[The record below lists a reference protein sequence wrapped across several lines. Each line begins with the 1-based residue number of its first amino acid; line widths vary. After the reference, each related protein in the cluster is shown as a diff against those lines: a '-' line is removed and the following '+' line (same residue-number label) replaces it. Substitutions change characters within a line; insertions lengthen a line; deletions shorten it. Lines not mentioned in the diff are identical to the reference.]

1 VDGRQA
7 PLGLRLHTQH
17 NFPQGF
23 LQAAL
28 SSFSLIKHEV
38 LRQPVKG
45 LRQPATVFSVLSSA
59 LRVTLSVE
67 KGNERITRNIQTQL
81 SPRCSLFVQEG
92 QRGGIIPHV

>member
-38 LRQPVKG
+38 LRQPASG
-45 LRQPATVFSVLSSA
+45 LRIDFSSS
-59 LRVTLSVE
+59 LTRGPE
-67 KGNERITRNIQTQL
+67 KARA
-81 SPRCSLFVQEG
+81 SPRAREKTTLAPPTLG
-92 QRGGIIPHV
+92 